1 MDVARL
7 TSSLVRIKSE
17 NPPGSTADVVAFI
30 GEYLDLLGV
39 KNRIIS
45 HPGGR
50 DNLITT
56 EPDPRLLLC
65 GHVDVVPAIP
75 DDWTH
80 DPYGGEIAGGYVW
93 GRGTTDMKGGCAA
106 LLIACRDLIES
117 GVTPNVQFAF
127 VCDEETGGPYGI
139 RSLLAQDL
147 LLPRECL
154 IAEPTPAMS
163 PAVGQ
168 KGLYRIDLSFRG
180 RPVHSS
186 LYPLVGKS
194 AVMAAFDLIGYLR
207 KVHAHPFP
215 VSEDLQPLVMQ
226 SARIFRDI
234 FGIEGGDEI
243 LTRVMFNPGRIEG
256 GEKANIVAEQC
267 RMELDIRVPW
277 GCSLDDL
284 RKSIA
289 EHAPDAVIRETN
301 VAAPSLTH
309 PDARVVRTVSRE
321 VERVYGTVAPFL
333 QWAASDAKYLR
344 DKGFDVAEYG
354 PGDIPTLHA
363 VDERVSIKQLEKAVD
378 VYRGVIREYSGDPSP
393 AGTR

>member
-7 TSSLVRIKSE
+7 ASALIRIRSE

-30 GEYLDLLGV
+30 GEFFDSLGV
-39 KNRIIS
+39 KNRIVS

-50 DNLITT
+50 ENLVTT
-56 EPDPRLLLC
+56 GAGSRLLLC

-80 DPYGGEIAGGYVW
+80 DPHSGEVADGYVW
-93 GRGTTDMKGGCAA
+93 GRGATDMKGGCAA

-117 GVTPNVQFAF
+117 GVEPDVQFAF
-127 VCDEETGGPYGI
+127 VCDEETGGEHGI
-139 RSLLAQDL
+139 RSLLAKNL
-147 LLPRECL
+147 LLPRDCL

-168 KGLYRIDLSFRG
+168 KGLYRVDLSFRG
-180 RPVHSS
+180 RPGHSS

-207 KVHAHPFP
+207 EVHARPFP
-215 VSEDLQPLVMQ
+215 VGEDLQPLIDQ
-226 SARIFRDI
+226 SARVFSEV
-234 FGIEGGDEI
+234 FGIAGGDDI

-277 GCSLDDL
+277 GCSLEGL
-284 RKSIA
+284 RRGIA
-289 EHAPDAVIRETN
+289 EHAPDAVIRETD
-301 VAAPSLTH
+301 VAEPTLTS
-309 PDARVVRTVSRE
+309 PNARIVRAVSRE
-321 VERVYGTVAPFL
+321 VERVYGKVTPFL

-344 DKGFDVAEYG
+344 DVGFDVVEYG
-354 PGDIPTLHA
+354 PGEIPTLHA
-363 VDERVSIKQLEKAVD
+363 VDERVSVGQLERAAD
-378 VYRGVIREYSGDPSP
+378 VYRGVIRAYSG
-393 AGTR
+393 

>member
-7 TSSLVRIKSE
+7 TSSLIRIRSE
-17 NPPGSTADVVAFI
+17 NPPGNTADVVAFI
-30 GEYLDLLGV
+30 TEFLNSIGV
-39 KNRIIS
+39 KSRVVA

-50 DNLITT
+50 ENLITT
-56 EPDPRLLLC
+56 GPDPRLLLC
-65 GHVDVVPAIP
+65 GHIDVVPSIP

-80 DPYGGEIAGGYVW
+80 DPHSGEIAGGYVW
-93 GRGTTDMKGGCAA
+93 GRGATDMKGGCAA
-106 LLIACRDLIES
+106 LLAAYRDLVES
-117 GVTPNVQFAF
+117 GVEPKAQFAF
-127 VCDEETGGPYGI
+127 VCDEETGGEHGI

-147 LLPRECL
+147 LKPCDCL

-168 KGLYRIDLSFRG
+168 KGLYRVNLSFRG
-180 RPVHSS
+180 RPGHSS

-207 KVHAHPFP
+207 EVHAHPFP
-215 VSEDLQPLVMQ
+215 PGEDLQPLVAQ
-226 SARIFRDI
+226 SARLFSET
-234 FGIEGGDEI
+234 FGIEGGDNI

-284 RKSIA
+284 RKGIA
-289 EHAPDAVIRETN
+289 EHAPDAVIHEMD
-301 VAAPSLTH
+301 VAEPSLTP
-309 PDARVVRTVSRE
+309 PDARIVRTVTRE
-321 VERVYGTVAPFL
+321 VARVYGTAAPFL

-344 DKGFDVAEYG
+344 DRGFEVLEYG
-354 PGDIPTLHA
+354 PGEIPTLHA
-363 VDERVSIKQLEKAVD
+363 VDERVSVEQLERAVD
-378 VYRGVIREYSGDPSP
+378 VYRGVIRAYSG
-393 AGTR
+393 

>member
-7 TSSLVRIKSE
+7 ASSLVRIRSE

-30 GEYLDLLGV
+30 GEFLDALGV

-50 DNLITT
+50 DNLVTIK
-56 EPDPRLLLC
+56 PDPRLLLC

-80 DPYGGEIAGGYVW
+80 DPYSGEVAGGYVW
-93 GRGTTDMKGGCAA
+93 GRGATDMKGGCAA
-106 LLIACRDLIES
+106 LLAAYRDLIES
-117 GVTPNVQFAF
+117 GVEPKVQFAF
-127 VCDEETGGPYGI
+127 VCDEETGGECGI
-139 RSLLAQDL
+139 RSLLARDL
-147 LLPRECL
+147 LEPRECL
-154 IAEPTPAMS
+154 IAEPTPATS
-163 PAVGQ
+163 PAIGQ

-180 RPVHSS
+180 RPGHSS

-194 AVMAAFDLIGYLR
+194 AVMAAFDLLGYLQE
-207 KVHAHPFP
+207 VHARPFP
-215 VSEDLQPLVMQ
+215 VDEDLQPLIEEG
-226 SARIFRDI
+226 ARVFSEI

-277 GCSLDDL
+277 GCSLESL
-284 RKSIA
+284 RSGIA
-289 EHAPDAVIRETN
+289 EHAPDAVIRETD
-301 VAAPSLTH
+301 VAEPTLTP
-309 PDARVVRTVSRE
+309 PDARIVRTVCRE
-321 VERVYGTVAPFL
+321 VERVYGTAAPFL

-344 DKGFDVAEYG
+344 DRGFDVLEYG
-354 PGDIPTLHA
+354 PGEIPTLHA
-363 VDERVSIKQLEKAVD
+363 VDERVGVEQLEKAVD
-378 VYRGVIREYSGDPSP
+378 VYRGVIRAYSS
-393 AGTR
+393 

>member
-17 NPPGSTADVVAFI
+17 NPPGSTTDVIAFI
-30 GEYLDLLGV
+30 SDYLDSLGV
-39 KNRIIS
+39 KNRVLS
-45 HPGGR
+45 NPGGR

-56 EPDPRLLLC
+56 GQDPRLLLC

-80 DPYGGEIAGGYVW
+80 HPYSGESADGYIW
-93 GRGTTDMKGGCAA
+93 GRGSTDMKGGCAA
-106 LLIACRDLIES
+106 LLTAYRDLVES
-117 GVTPNVQFAF
+117 GVEPKIQFAF
-127 VCDEETGGPYGI
+127 VCDEETGGEYGI
-139 RSLLAQDL
+139 RSLLAENL
-147 LLPRECL
+147 LIPRECL

-180 RPVHSS
+180 QPGHSS

-194 AVMAAFDLIGYLR
+194 AIMAAFDLIEHLR
-207 KVHAHPFP
+207 KVHSRPFP
-215 VSEDLQPLVMQ
+215 VSEDLRPLVAQ
-226 SARIFRDI
+226 SARVFREI
-234 FGIEGGDEI
+234 FGIERGDEI
-243 LTRVMFNPGRIEG
+243 LTGVMFNPGRIEG

-277 GCSLDDL
+277 GCSLDEL
-284 RKSIA
+284 RRSIA
-289 EHAPDAVIRETN
+289 RHAPNATIREMDT
-301 VAAPSLTH
+301 AAPSLTH
-309 PDARVVRTVSRE
+309 PDARIVRTVSHE

-344 DKGFDVAEYG
+344 YRGFDVVEYG
-354 PGDIPTLHA
+354 PGEIPTLHA
-363 VDERVSIKQLEKAVD
+363 VDERVSVAQLEKTVD
-378 VYRGVIREYSGDPSP
+378 VYRGVIREYSM
-393 AGTR
+393 

>member
-7 TSSLVRIKSE
+7 TSSLIRIRSE

-30 GEYLDLLGV
+30 AEFLDSLGV
-39 KNRIIS
+39 KNRIVS

-80 DPYGGEIAGGYVW
+80 DPRSGEVAGGYVW
-93 GRGTTDMKGGCAA
+93 GRGATDMKGGCAA
-106 LLIACRDLIES
+106 LLVACRDLIES
-117 GVTPNVQFAF
+117 GVEPKIQFAF
-127 VCDEETGGPYGI
+127 VCDEETGGEHGI

-147 LLPRECL
+147 LEPRDCL
-154 IAEPTPAMS
+154 IAEPTPEMS
-163 PAVGQ
+163 PAIGQ
-168 KGLYRIDLSFRG
+168 KGLYRVDLSFRG
-180 RPVHSS
+180 SPGHSS

-207 KVHAHPFP
+207 EVHACPFP
-215 VSEDLQPLVMQ
+215 VDEDLQPLVAQ
-226 SARIFRDI
+226 SARVFSEI

-277 GCSLDDL
+277 GCSLDAL
-284 RKSIA
+284 RNGIA
-289 EHAPDAVIRETN
+289 EHAPDAVIRETD
-301 VAAPSLTH
+301 VAEPTLTP
-309 PDARVVRTVSRE
+309 PDARVVRTVSCE
-321 VERVYGTVAPFL
+321 VERVYGTVTPFL

-344 DKGFDVAEYG
+344 DEGFDVVEYG
-354 PGDIPTLHA
+354 PGEIPTLHA
-363 VDERVSIKQLEKAVD
+363 VDERVGVEQLERAVD
-378 VYRGVIREYSGDPSP
+378 VYRGVIRAYSG
-393 AGTR
+393 

>member
-7 TSSLVRIKSE
+7 ASSLIRIRSE

-30 GEYLDLLGV
+30 GEFFDALGV

-50 DNLITT
+50 DNLVTT
-56 EPDPRLLLC
+56 GAGSRLLLC

-80 DPYGGEIAGGYVW
+80 DPHSGEVAGGYVW
-93 GRGTTDMKGGCAA
+93 GRGATDMKGGCAA
-106 LLIACRDLIES
+106 LLIAYRDLIES
-117 GVTPNVQFAF
+117 GVEPEVQFAF
-127 VCDEETGGPYGI
+127 VCDEETGGEYGI
-139 RSLLAQDL
+139 RSLLAQGL
-147 LLPRECL
+147 LEPRECL
-154 IAEPTPAMS
+154 IAEPTPETS
-163 PAVGQ
+163 PAIGQ
-168 KGLYRIDLSFRG
+168 KGLYRVDLSFRG
-180 RPVHSS
+180 SPGHSS

-194 AVMAAFDLIGYLR
+194 AVMAAFDLVGYLR
-207 KVHAHPFP
+207 EVHARPFP
-215 VSEDLQPLVMQ
+215 PGRDLQPLVNQ
-226 SARIFRDI
+226 SARVFRDI

-284 RKSIA
+284 RKGIA
-289 EHAPDAVIRETN
+289 EHAPDAVIRETD
-301 VAAPSLTH
+301 VAEPTLTP

-321 VERVYGTVAPFL
+321 VERVYGTVTPFL

-344 DKGFDVAEYG
+344 DEGFDVVEYG
-354 PGDIPTLHA
+354 PGEIPTLHA
-363 VDERVSIKQLEKAVD
+363 VDERIGVEQLERAVD
-378 VYRGVIREYSGDPSP
+378 IYRGVIRAYS
-393 AGTR
+393 R

>member
-7 TSSLVRIKSE
+7 TSSLVRIRSE

-30 GEYLDLLGV
+30 GEYLDSLGA
-39 KNRIIS
+39 KSRIIS

-50 DNLITT
+50 ENLVTT
-56 EPDPRLLLC
+56 AAGSRLLLC

-80 DPYGGEIAGGYVW
+80 DPYSGEIADGYVW
-93 GRGTTDMKGGCAA
+93 GRGATDMKGGCAA
-106 LLIACRDLIES
+106 LLTAYRDLLDS
-117 GVTPNVQFAF
+117 GVEPDVQFAF
-127 VCDEETGGPYGI
+127 VCDEETGGEYGI
-139 RSLLAQDL
+139 RSLLTQDL
-147 LLPRECL
+147 LGPRECL
-154 IAEPTPAMS
+154 IAEPTPETS

-180 RPVHSS
+180 RPGHSS

-207 KVHAHPFP
+207 EVHAHPFP
-215 VSEDLQPLVMQ
+215 VDEDMQPLIDQ
-226 SARIFRDI
+226 SARVFREI

-277 GCSLDDL
+277 GCSLESL
-284 RKSIA
+284 RKGIA
-289 EHAPDAVIRETN
+289 EHAPDAVIRETD
-301 VAAPSLTH
+301 VAEPTLTS
-309 PDARVVRTVSRE
+309 PDARIVRTVCRE
-321 VERVYGTVAPFL
+321 VERVYGTATPFL

-344 DKGFDVAEYG
+344 DKGFDVLEYG
-354 PGDIPTLHA
+354 PGEIPTLHA
-363 VDERVSIKQLEKAVD
+363 VDERVSVEQLEKAVD
-378 VYRGVIREYSGDPSP
+378 VYRGVIRAYS
-393 AGTR
+393 R

>member
-7 TSSLVRIKSE
+7 ASSLVRIRSE

-30 GEYLDLLGV
+30 GEFLDSLGV
-39 KNRIIS
+39 KSRIIS

-50 DNLITT
+50 ENLVTT
-56 EPDPRLLLC
+56 GAGSRLLLC

-80 DPYGGEIAGGYVW
+80 DPWSGEVADGYVW
-93 GRGTTDMKGGCAA
+93 GRGATDMKGGCAA
-106 LLIACRDLIES
+106 LLTAYRESLDS
-117 GVTPNVQFAF
+117 GVEPDVQFAF
-127 VCDEETGGPYGI
+127 VCDEETGGEYGI

-147 LLPRECL
+147 LGPRECL
-154 IAEPTPAMS
+154 IAEPTPETS

-180 RPVHSS
+180 RPGHSS

-207 KVHAHPFP
+207 EVHARPFP
-215 VSEDLQPLVMQ
+215 VGEDLQPLIDQ
-226 SARIFRDI
+226 SARVFSEV
-234 FGIEGGDEI
+234 FGIAGGDDI

-277 GCSLDDL
+277 GCSLEGL
-284 RKSIA
+284 RRGIA
-289 EHAPDAVIRETN
+289 EHAPDAVIRETD
-301 VAAPSLTH
+301 VAEPTLTS
-309 PDARVVRTVSRE
+309 PNARIVRTVSRE
-321 VERVYGTVAPFL
+321 VERVYGKVTPFL

-344 DKGFDVAEYG
+344 DVGFDVVEYG
-354 PGDIPTLHA
+354 PGEIPTLHA
-363 VDERVSIKQLEKAVD
+363 VDERVRVGQLEKAVD
-378 VYRGVIREYSGDPSP
+378 VYQGVIRAYSE
-393 AGTR
+393 

>member
-7 TSSLVRIKSE
+7 TSALIRIRSE
-17 NPPGSTADVVAFI
+17 NPPGSTADLVAFI
-30 GEYLDLLGV
+30 GEFLDSLGV

-50 DNLITT
+50 ENLVTT
-56 EPDPRLLLC
+56 GAGSRLLLC

-80 DPYGGEIAGGYVW
+80 DPHSGEVADGYVW
-93 GRGTTDMKGGCAA
+93 GRGSTDMKGGCAA
-106 LLIACRDLIES
+106 LLVAYRDLIES
-117 GVTPNVQFAF
+117 GVEPDVQFAF
-127 VCDEETGGPYGI
+127 VCDEETGGEYGI
-139 RSLLAQDL
+139 RSLLAQNL
-147 LLPRECL
+147 LGPRECL
-154 IAEPTPAMS
+154 IAEPTPETS

-180 RPVHSS
+180 RPGHSS

-207 KVHAHPFP
+207 EVHARPFP
-215 VSEDLQPLVMQ
+215 VGEDLQPLIDQ
-226 SARIFRDI
+226 SARVFSDV
-234 FGIEGGDEI
+234 FGIAGGDNI

-277 GCSLDDL
+277 GCSLDEL
-284 RKSIA
+284 RKGIA
-289 EHAPDAVIRETN
+289 EHAPDAVIRETD
-301 VAAPSLTH
+301 VAEPTLTS
-309 PDARVVRTVSRE
+309 PNARLVRTVSRE
-321 VERVYGTVAPFL
+321 VERVYGKVTPFL

-344 DKGFDVAEYG
+344 NEGFDVVEYG
-354 PGDIPTLHA
+354 PGEIPTLHA
-363 VDERVSIKQLEKAVD
+363 VDERVSVEQLEKAVD
-378 VYRGVIREYSGDPSP
+378 VYRGVIRAYSG
-393 AGTR
+393 

>member
-7 TSSLVRIKSE
+7 ASSLVRIRSE

-30 GEYLDLLGV
+30 GEFLDSLGV
-39 KNRIIS
+39 KSRIIS

-50 DNLITT
+50 ENLVTT
-56 EPDPRLLLC
+56 GAGSRLLLC

-80 DPYGGEIAGGYVW
+80 DPWSGEVADGYVW
-93 GRGTTDMKGGCAA
+93 GRGATDMKGGCAA
-106 LLIACRDLIES
+106 LLTAYREILDS
-117 GVTPNVQFAF
+117 GVEPDVQFAF
-127 VCDEETGGPYGI
+127 VCDEETGGEYGI

-147 LLPRECL
+147 LGPRECL
-154 IAEPTPAMS
+154 IAEPTPETS

-180 RPVHSS
+180 RPGHSS

-207 KVHAHPFP
+207 EVHARPFP
-215 VSEDLQPLVMQ
+215 VGEDLQPLIDQ
-226 SARIFRDI
+226 SARVFSEV
-234 FGIEGGDEI
+234 FGIAGGDDI

-277 GCSLDDL
+277 GCSLEGL
-284 RKSIA
+284 RRGIA
-289 EHAPDAVIRETN
+289 EHAPDAVIRETD
-301 VAAPSLTH
+301 VAEPTLTS
-309 PDARVVRTVSRE
+309 PNARIVRTVSRE
-321 VERVYGTVAPFL
+321 VERVYGKVTPFL

-344 DKGFDVAEYG
+344 DVGFDVVEYG
-354 PGDIPTLHA
+354 PGEIPTLHA
-363 VDERVSIKQLEKAVD
+363 VDERVRVGQLEKAVD
-378 VYRGVIREYSGDPSP
+378 VYQGVIRAYSE
-393 AGTR
+393 